1 MVLKKVRLV
10 KHLDRKIQPFD
21 EHRGLIVEFKSY
33 KIEEVCESVLSKVL
47 YAVDY
52 IDDGMISESGNTV
65 ILGFSEDEINQVAI
79 DWKEIFER
87 QLNVAE
93 KSALNLLRK
102 WVSEDWDYFEILD
115 DNNSPTNSISNR
127 TITP

>member
-47 YAVDY
+47 YAIDY

-65 ILGFSEDEINQVAI
+65 ILGFSEDEINQVAM

-115 DNNSPTNSISNR
+115 DNNSSTNSIS
-127 TITP
+127 

>member
-21 EHRGLIVEFKSY
+21 ERRGLIVEFKNY

-47 YAVDY
+47 YAIDY

-65 ILGFSEDEINQVAI
+65 ILGFSEDEINQVAM

-115 DNNSPTNSISNR
+115 DNNSSTNSIS
-127 TITP
+127 